1 MKRILAMRFSAFGDV
16 AMSVPVVREFLE
28 QNPGVRITFASH
40 HGLAPLFEGIDRVDF
55 FPADFHGRHRGFPGL
70 IRLHRE
76 LMKKGSFDAVLDLHS
91 VIRSHFLRTLF
102 QARGLPTYKIH
113 KNRDARHAL
122 TRQEDKIKEPMRSI
136 PERYADT
143 FREAGFSVTLS
154 NTLRKIPRNLS
165 PEILEKVGLSA
176 SSKKTWIGIAP
187 FSWYEGK
194 TYPEDQMFHV
204 VKDLTESGECTVILF
219 GGRGE
224 EARKLEAWKEKLPET
239 FVAAGKIT
247 LSQELDLISH
257 LSVMVSMDSANMHLA
272 SLVGTRAVS
281 IWGATHPFAGFLG
294 YGQSP
299 EDVVSLEMDCRP
311 CSAFGNKPCFKGT
324 YECMKSIPCSSV
336 SQAVRR
342 AAGISLK

>member
-16 AMSVPVVREFLE
+16 AMTVPVVREFLE

-40 HGLAPLFEGIDRVDF
+40 HGLASLFEGIDRVDF
-55 FPADFHGRHRGFPGL
+55 FPVDFHGRHRGIPGL

-76 LMKKGSFDAVLDLHS
+76 LMKKGPFGAVVDLHS

-113 KNRDARHAL
+113 KNRDARHTL

-143 FREAGFSVTLS
+143 FREAGFPITLS
-154 NTLRKIPRNLS
+154 NTLRKIPRALS
-165 PEILEKVGLSA
+165 PETLETIGLSPR
-176 SSKKTWIGIAP
+176 SKKPWIGIAP

-204 VKDLTESGECTVILF
+204 VKELAESGECSVILF

-224 EARKLEAWKEKLPET
+224 EARKLEAWKEKLPGT
-239 FVAAGKIT
+239 SVAAGKLT

-281 IWGATHPFAGFLG
+281 VWGATHPYAGFLG

-299 EDVVSLEMDCRP
+299 EDVVSVEMDCRP
-311 CSAFGNKPCFKGT
+311 CSVFGNKPCFKGT
-324 YECMKSIPCSSV
+324 YECMKSIPCSSF
-336 SQAVRR
+336 SRTVRR
-342 AAGISLK
+342 AAGIL